1 LEKTAEKMP
10 LARVTTADDVAKAA
24 IACIVS
30 LTSSTGIVVPVD
42 EGRHL

>member
-1 LEKTAEKMP
+1 
-10 LARVTTADDVAKAA
+10 V

-30 LTSSTGIVVPVD
+30 LTSSTGIVLPVD